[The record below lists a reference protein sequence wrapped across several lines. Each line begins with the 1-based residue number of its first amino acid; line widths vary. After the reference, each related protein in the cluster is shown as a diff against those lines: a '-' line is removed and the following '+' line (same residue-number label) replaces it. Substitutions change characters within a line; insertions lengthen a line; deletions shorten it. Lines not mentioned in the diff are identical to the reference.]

1 MAGKGP
7 GKAFRSGVSLISLHE
22 MFPSEESA
30 RDWFAGIRWPDGR
43 HCPRCGS
50 TRTSA
55 PDGVLTYWCSDCRRR
70 FSVRTGS
77 VLECSRLPL
86 RMWAIAIYLFVTSLK
101 GVSSMKL
108 HRDLE
113 ITQKSAWF
121 VLHRIRKAFEAV
133 GPQVRLSGPIE
144 ADETYFGGKRKNMSN
159 AKRRALRKAGA
170 GRGSVGKTAVV
181 GVRDRASRQ
190 VRAKVVAKTD
200 KSTLQGFVVENADP
214 KATVYTDEASAY
226 EGMPFDHE
234 AVKHSVSE
242 YVRGMAHTNGIESF
256 WATLKRGH
264 TGTYHQMSPKHLQRY
279 VDEFA
284 GRHNV
289 RNEDTLAQM
298 HGVVARFVGKRL
310 MYAELISEKS

>member
-1 MAGKGP
+1 M
-7 GKAFRSGVSLISLHE
+7 
-22 MFPSEESA
+22 
-30 RDWFAGIRWPDGR
+30 
-43 HCPRCGS
+43 
-50 TRTSA
+50 
-55 PDGVLTYWCSDCRRR
+55 
-70 FSVRTGS
+70 
-77 VLECSRLPL
+77 LECSRLPL

>member
-1 MAGKGP
+1 MARRGSGP
-7 GKAFRSGVSLISLHE
+7 GKSHRIGVSLVALQE
-22 MFPSEESA
+22 LFPDEVAA

-121 VLHRIRKAFEAV
+121 MLHRIRKAFEMM
-133 GPQVRLSGPIE
+133 GPVLQGPVE
-144 ADETYFGGKRKNMSN
+144 VDETYIGGKRASMSK
-159 AKRRALRKAGA
+159 AKRKAIK
-170 GRGSVGKTAVV
+170 GRGPFQKTAVA
-181 GVRDRASRQ
+181 GVMDRPTNQ
-190 VRAKVVAKTD
+190 VRARVVD
-200 KSTLQGFVVENADP
+200 RVDSPTLQGFIVENV
-214 KATVYTDEASAY
+214 KAGSTVFSDNFTSYI
-226 EGMPFDHE
+226 GMPFPHE
-234 AVKHSVSE
+234 AVNHSVGE
-242 YVRGMAHTNGIESF
+242 YVRGQAHTQGIESF
-256 WATLKRGH
+256 WAMLKRAH
-264 TGTYHQMSPKHLQRY
+264 KGTYHKMSRKHLQRY

-289 RNEDTLAQM
+289 RNEDTLDQM
-298 HGVVARFVGKRL
+298 RDVVARFVGKRL
-310 MYAELISEKS
+310 MYADLISD

>member
-1 MAGKGP
+1 M
-7 GKAFRSGVSLISLHE
+7 
-22 MFPSEESA
+22 
-30 RDWFAGIRWPDGR
+30 
-43 HCPRCGS
+43 
-50 TRTSA
+50 
-55 PDGVLTYWCSDCRRR
+55 
-70 FSVRTGS
+70 
-77 VLECSRLPL
+77 LECSRLPL

-133 GPQVRLSGPIE
+133 GPQVRLSGPVE
-144 ADETYFGGKRKNMSN
+144 VDETYMGGKRKNMSKSKR
-159 AKRRALRKAGA
+159 AKLK
-170 GRGSVGKTAVV
+170 GRGSVGKTAVI
-181 GVRDRASRQ
+181 GVRDRVTRQ
-190 VRAKVVAKTD
+190 VRAKVVSKTD
-200 KSTLQGFVVENADP
+200 KPTLQGFVVEHTDP
-214 KATVYTDEASAY
+214 DATVYTDDASAY

-289 RNEDTLAQM
+289 RNEDTLVQM

-310 MYAELISEKS
+310 MYADLISE